1 MKELEWMKKAM
12 SIFKL
17 GTLKVKLN
25 KLRTKRRWGVE
36 DRNPMRI
43 GPN

>member
-1 MKELEWMKKAM
+1 MKELEWMRKAM

-25 KLRTKRRWGVE
+25 KLRTRK
-36 DRNPMRI
+36 
-43 GPN
+43 